1 MHLPIELLPLKGLVF
16 NGIILFSNQKQFGP
30 AVARTNGSPCPNT
43 RIRDVDDDGKVSEQ
57 VAFVRE
63 LGFAVGQAVMRKQDK
78 IKGTIEAMAGDKIT
92 INVDDG
98 PLTGRA
104 HVSTEGFRLGHW
116 KVLKTR
122 PEPPLEVPD
131 CSPYSALASQEFNMC
146 VTKGQIFKILLDME
160 EKHKKVL
167 AGVKMTL
174 KPHRDIIA
182 LKAFPVGKL
191 CLVPCSTKIET
202 RDKLAAGSVSLG
214 TINGTM
220 FQLGSY
226 FVGPDKDQNF
236 DNAFLQPFWSVRV
249 THDPDKANVSIQP
262 QLDLATDNSNF
273 TIPVMRN
280 IKELA
285 ANDVLLRYVQK
296 DKPEV
301 QVEPL
306 VPEPKRRRTA
316 KGS

>member
-1 MHLPIELLPLKGLVF
+1 
-16 NGIILFSNQKQFGP
+16 
-30 AVARTNGSPCPNT
+30 
-43 RIRDVDDDGKVSEQ
+43 
-57 VAFVRE
+57 
-63 LGFAVGQAVMRKQDK
+63 
-78 IKGTIEAMAGDKIT
+78 
-92 INVDDG
+92 
-98 PLTGRA
+98 
-104 HVSTEGFRLGHW
+104 
-116 KVLKTR
+116 
-122 PEPPLEVPD
+122 
-131 CSPYSALASQEFNMC
+131 
-146 VTKGQIFKILLDME
+146 
-160 EKHKKVL
+160 
-167 AGVKMTL
+167 
-174 KPHRDIIA
+174 
-182 LKAFPVGKL
+182 
-191 CLVPCSTKIET
+191 
-202 RDKLAAGSVSLG
+202 
-214 TINGTM
+214 M

-226 FVGPDKDQNF
+226 FVGLDKDQNF